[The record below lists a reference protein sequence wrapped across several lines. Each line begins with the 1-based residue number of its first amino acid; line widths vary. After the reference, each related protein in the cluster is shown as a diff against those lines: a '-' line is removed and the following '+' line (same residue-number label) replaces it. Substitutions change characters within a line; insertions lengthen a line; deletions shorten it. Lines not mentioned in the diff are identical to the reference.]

1 MISTR
6 LTRNHIKSACGPA
19 SFQRGLNYWKEGRVL
34 ECIEADSPDPRIEII
49 SAMVR
54 GSGPHIY
61 RQHIELRE
69 NTKGGVEIDGEC
81 SCPVGYDCKH
91 VAAALLD
98 LIDYRKRTPPADS
111 GQNHVEGW
119 LEKLKIASHSRT
131 GTASESYPEY
141 IPYRLLYVLSEDT
154 SGREQ
159 RALQVTTFKV
169 RKLKKGGFGKPAH
182 IALENVLNSYSA
194 SEFAQ
199 PSDKEIARLLVDG
212 NTFYYTNYSSHHALK
227 SDIGELALQKMVLTG
242 RCYWEDIDE
251 EPLSL
256 GAPRSIDFFW
266 DATPEGHELDFEIT
280 PPAGRLARVGMFW
293 YIDVANKVVGPVE
306 HPSITSEQMG
316 VLLDAPPIPQ
326 EQAESVSRRLLL
338 ETPEYD
344 LEPPVELSI
353 EKIDITGTESIPGLF
368 LETIMLD
375 DGQPMH
381 CARLRFRYGP
391 ALLEQPTNHPVA
403 QVVDGDT
410 IYRIERDTEAENRA
424 VDTLREAGLRQLLDN
439 NGESSFA
446 WGFPVQDATQTA
458 LHWHEFLEYDL
469 PELEAQ
475 GWEIEHTD
483 VFKLSFTETDDWDAE
498 LETSGT
504 QWFTLT
510 LGVDVDGARVNLLP
524 VLVDILGQASS
535 SDHLREMLD
544 TSPHFLLPLDNDRW
558 LKIPSERLRPIFETL
573 VELYDREPLDKDGN
587 LTLSRYQSV
596 QIGDLLNDPG
606 LRWRGADELHE
617 LSRKL
622 QDFSG
627 IEPVASPKGFNAT
640 LRAYQLQGLS
650 WLQFLR
656 EFNFSGILADD
667 MGLGKTVQ
675 TLAHILL
682 EKQSGRMQQPALII
696 APTSLMGNWRREA
709 ENFTPDL
716 DVLMLHGPE
725 RRHHFHQINQV
736 DIVLTT
742 YPLLRRDKQVLL
754 EHEFHVIVL
763 DEAQA
768 IKNPKAQTT
777 QAVFELRGKHHLC
790 LTGTPLENHLGE
802 LWSMFHF
809 LMPGY
814 LGPLE
819 RFNRIFRNPIE
830 KGGDGLRRE
839 QLRKRIAPFMLRR
852 TKAEVA
858 AELPQKT
865 EIIRNVTLEGRQ
877 RDLYES
883 IRMAMDKKVR
893 NEIQRKGFARSQIM
907 ILDALLKLRQVCCD
921 PRLVRLPQAKNIN
934 KSAKLELLLQML
946 PEMIE
951 EGRRILL
958 FSQFTS
964 MLTIIE
970 KELKAAKIDY
980 CKLTGQTRK
989 RDAVISRFQD
999 EDVPIF
1005 LISLKA
1011 GGVGLN
1017 LTAADTVIHYDPWW
1031 NPAVENQA
1039 TDRAH
1044 RIGQKKAVFV
1054 YKLITEDSVE
1064 DKILALQ
1071 QKKQLLA
1078 DSIYAKQG
1086 ESQDPVAKLTADDL
1100 NELLKPLENHDA
1112 PA

>member
-6 LTRNHIKSACGPA
+6 LTRRHIKSACGPA
-19 SFQRGLNYWKEGRVL
+19 SFKHGVDYWQDGRVL
-34 ECIEADSPDPRIEII
+34 ECVELETTDPRVELI

-54 GSGPHIY
+54 GSGTHIY

-69 NTKGGVEIDGEC
+69 SPRGGIEIDGEC
-81 SCPVGYDCKH
+81 SCPVGYDCEH

-98 LIDYRKRTPPADS
+98 LIDYRQRATSPQAQ
-111 GQNHVEGW
+111 QNHVDSW
-119 LEKLKIASHSRT
+119 LEKLK
-131 GTASESYPEY
+131 TASRSSTRTTQETYPKH
-141 IPYRLLYVLSEDT
+141 IHYRLIYVLEPDPDSRNQYGLRV
-154 SGREQ
+154 S
-159 RALQVTTFKV
+159 TFKV
-169 RKLKKGGFGKPAH
+169 RKLKKGGFGKPASFSLQR
-182 IALENVLNSYSA
+182 AVNDYYSN
-194 SEFAQ
+194 EFIQ
-199 PSDKEIARLLVDG
+199 PSDQEIAQLLVDRSA
-212 NTFYYTNYSSHHALK
+212 FYFTTYTSDHALK
-227 SDIGELALQKMVLTG
+227 GAVGELALQKMVLTG
-242 RCYWEDIDE
+242 RCFWHDTHSI
-251 EPLSL
+251 PLHL
-256 GAPRSIDFFW
+256 GAPRSIEFHW
-266 DATPEGHELDFEIT
+266 QEGEHGHRLEWTLKPAADQLFRIGMLWYLDTAESI
-280 PPAGRLARVGMFW
+280 A
-293 YIDVANKVVGPVE
+293 GPVE
-306 HPSITSEQMG
+306 HPNISAEQ
-316 VLLDAPPIPQ
+316 VEALLEAPPIP
-326 EQAESVSRRLLL
+326 EEHLETVSRRLVL

-344 LEPPVELSI
+344 LEPPMALKI
-353 EKIDITGTESIPGLF
+353 EKIEIKDIEPVPGLF
-368 LETIMLD
+368 LETIPLD
-375 DGQPMH
+375 NGLPLH

-391 ALLEQPTNHPVA
+391 ATLDHPSPHPVS
-403 QVVDGDT
+403 QIVDGDT
-410 IYRIERDTEAENRA
+410 IFRIERDTEAESQA
-424 VDTLREAGLRQLLDN
+424 LHILHELGLRQLLDD
-439 NGESSFA
+439 NGEA
-446 WGFPVQDATQTA
+446 GYDWAFPVSDTTQTA
-458 LHWHEFLEYDL
+458 LHWHEFLEHDL

-483 VFKLSFTETDDWDAE
+483 AFTLSFTETDDWDAE

-510 LGVDVDGARVNLLP
+510 LGVDVDGVRVNLLP
-524 VLVDILGQASS
+524 VLVDILAQASS
-535 SDHLREMLD
+535 NDHLREMLD
-544 TSPHFLLPLDNDRW
+544 THPHFLLPLDDDRW

-587 LTLSRYQSV
+587 LKLSRYQSV
-596 QIGDLLNDPG
+596 QIGDLLNDPS
-606 LRWRGADELHE
+606 LRWRGADELRE
-617 LSRKL
+617 LSQKL

-627 IEPVASPKGFNAT
+627 IKAVTPPEGFNAT
-640 LRAYQLQGLS
+640 LRSYQIQGLS

-656 EFNFSGILADD
+656 EYGFSGILADD

-682 EKQSGRMQQPALII
+682 EKQSGRMQEPVLVV

-709 ENFTPDL
+709 EFFAPELKTL
-716 DVLMLHGPE
+716 VLHGPE
-725 RRHHFHQINQV
+725 RRRSFHLIGEA

-742 YPLLRRDKQVLL
+742 YPLLRRDKQILL
-754 EHEFHVIVL
+754 EHEFHLIVL

-777 QAVFELRGKHHLC
+777 QVVFELRGKHHLC

-802 LWSMFHF
+802 IWSMFHF

-830 KGGDGLRRE
+830 KGGDGLRRD

-858 AELPQKT
+858 AELPDKT
-865 EIIRNVTLEGRQ
+865 EIIRSVVLEGRQ

-893 NEIQRKGFARSQIM
+893 AEIQRKGFARSQIM

-921 PRLVRLPQAKNIN
+921 PRLVRLPQAKNVS
-934 KSAKLELLLQML
+934 KSAKLDLLMQML

-964 MLTIIE
+964 MLSIIE
-970 KELKAAKIDY
+970 KELKAAGIDY

-999 EDVPIF
+999 NNVPIF

-1044 RIGQKKAVFV
+1044 RIGQKNAVFV

-1086 ESQDPVAKLTADDL
+1086 GSKDPVARLTADDL
-1100 NELLKPLENHDA
+1100 NELLKPLENHDGA
-1112 PA
+1112 T

>member
-1 MISTR
+1 MISNR
-6 LTRNHIKSACGPA
+6 LTRRHIKSACGA
-19 SFQRGLNYWKEGRVL
+19 TSFKRGLAYWQDGRVL
-34 ECIEADSPDPRIEII
+34 ECVEIDSPDPRIEVI

-69 NTKGGVEIDGEC
+69 TPQGGIEIDGEC

-98 LIDYRKRTPPADS
+98 LIDYRERTVPAAPTK
-111 GQNHVEGW
+111 NHVDGW
-119 LEKLKIASHSRT
+119 LEKLKSASHSGT
-131 GTASESYPEY
+131 GSSAERYPDY
-141 IPYRLLYVLSEDT
+141 VPYRLIYVLSEDPGSRDQT
-154 SGREQ
+154 S
-159 RALQVTTFKV
+159 LQVATFKV
-169 RKLKKGGFGKPAH
+169 RLLKKGGFGKPASLSLEH
-182 IALENVLNSYSA
+182 ILNSYYA
-194 SEFAQ
+194 NEFAQ
-199 PSDKEIARLLVDG
+199 PSDKEIARLLVDD
-212 NTFYYTNYSSHHALK
+212 NTFYYTDYSSNHSLK
-227 SDIGELALQKMVLTG
+227 GDIGELALQKMILTG
-242 RCYWEDIDE
+242 RCYWENIGE
-251 EPLSL
+251 EPLQL
-256 GAPRSIDFFW
+256 GTPRRIEFHWNST
-266 DATPEGHELDFEIT
+266 AEGHELDFEVD
-280 PPAGRLARVGMFW
+280 PPADRLFRVGMFW
-293 YIDVANKVVGPVE
+293 YFDIIDHIAGPIE
-306 HPSITSEQMG
+306 HPSITPQQME

-326 EQAESVSRRLLL
+326 EQAEAVSRRLML

-344 LEPPVELSI
+344 LEPPVELNI
-353 EKIDITGTESIPGLF
+353 EKIDITGTEPVPCLF
-368 LETIMLD
+368 LETIT
-375 DGQPMH
+375 PVNSRPIH

-391 ALLEQPTNHPVA
+391 ALLTHPTAHSIA

-410 IYRIERDTEAENRA
+410 VYRIERDAEAETRA
-424 VDTLREAGLRQLLDN
+424 MYQLVQAGLRQLLDDK
-439 NGESSFA
+439 GESGFD
-446 WGFPVQDATQTA
+446 WGFPVLDPAQTA
-458 LHWHEFLEYDL
+458 LHWHEFLEHDL
-469 PELEAQ
+469 PKLEAQ

-483 VFKLSFTETDDWDAE
+483 AFNLSFTETDDWDAE

-510 LGVDVDGARVNLLP
+510 LGVDVDGQRVNLLP
-524 VLVDILGQASS
+524 VLVEILAKARS
-535 SDHLREMLD
+535 SDDLREMLD
-544 TSPHFLLPLDNDRW
+544 THPHFLLPLDDDRW
-558 LKIPSERLRPIFETL
+558 LKIPSERIRPIFETL

-587 LTLSRYQSV
+587 LQLSRYQSV

-606 LRWRGADELHE
+606 LRWRGADELRE
-617 LSRKL
+617 LSQKL

-627 IEPVASPKGFNAT
+627 IETVAPPEGFNAT
-640 LRAYQLQGLS
+640 LRTYQLQGLS

-725 RRHHFHQINQV
+725 RRRHFHLIDQV

-754 EHEFHVIVL
+754 EHEFHLIVL

-777 QAVFELRGKHHLC
+777 QVVFELNGKHHLC

-802 LWSMFHF
+802 IWSMFHF

-858 AELPQKT
+858 AELPEKT
-865 EIIRNVTLEGRQ
+865 EIIRSVALEGRQ

-893 NEIQRKGFARSQIM
+893 DEIQRKGFARSQIM

-921 PRLVRLPQAKNIN
+921 PRLVRLPQAKNVK
-934 KSAKLELLLQML
+934 KSAKLELLMQML

-989 RDAVISRFQD
+989 RDAVINRFQD

-1078 DSIYAKQG
+1078 NSIYAKQG
-1086 ESQDPVAKLTADDL
+1086 ESEDPVAKLTADDL